1 MFFSYSGTAPYGH
14 FGNTVTSLLGP
25 LFFAARQ
32 NDRSFSLKKKKT
44 PRQYS
49 HLVNT
54 VKCFWPIG
62 DRINRVP
69 YQNFRNRQL
78 LPNFKGP
85 VEKFWRLTIFCSTGN
100 PLFIDSCPSSVHPPK
115 KLPHATLSQRS
126 RNATLTQRFPRLSS
140 FLLLRRALRDHTK
153 NDSDR
158 RLGFA

>member
-1 MFFSYSGTAPYGH
+1 MEPLLTATSVIRSPLYWGH
-14 FGNTVTSLLGP
+14 FFCRP
-25 LFFAARQ
+25 AKRPFIFFE
-32 NDRSFSLKKKKT
+32 KKKKT
-44 PRQYS
+44 PRQYG

-62 DRINRVP
+62 DRIDRVP

-85 VEKFWRLTIFCSTGN
+85 VEKLWRPTIFCQTGN

-115 KLPHATLSQRS
+115 KLSH
-126 RNATLTQRFPRLSS
+126 ATLTQRFPRLSS
-140 FLLLRRALRDHTK
+140 FLLVRRALRDHTK

>member
-1 MFFSYSGTAPYGH
+1 MFFTYSGTAPYGH

-25 LFFAARQ
+25 LFFAARP
-32 NDRSFSLKKKKT
+32 NDRSFSLKKKKN
-44 PRQYS
+44 PRQYG

-54 VKCFWPIG
+54 AKCFWPIG
-62 DRINRVP
+62 DRIDRVP

-85 VEKFWRLTIFCSTGN
+85 VEKLWRPTIFCQTGN

-126 RNATLTQRFPRLSS
+126 RNVSPDSRLSC
-140 FLLLRRALRDHTK
+140 L
-153 NDSDR
+153 
-158 RLGFA
+158 

>member
-1 MFFSYSGTAPYGH
+1 MFFTFSGTAPYGH

-32 NDRSFSLKKKKT
+32 NDRSFPLKKKT
-44 PRQYS
+44 PRQYG

-62 DRINRVP
+62 DRIDRVP

-85 VEKFWRLTIFCSTGN
+85 VEKLWRPTIFCQTGN

-140 FLLLRRALRDHTK
+140 FLLVRRALRDHTK